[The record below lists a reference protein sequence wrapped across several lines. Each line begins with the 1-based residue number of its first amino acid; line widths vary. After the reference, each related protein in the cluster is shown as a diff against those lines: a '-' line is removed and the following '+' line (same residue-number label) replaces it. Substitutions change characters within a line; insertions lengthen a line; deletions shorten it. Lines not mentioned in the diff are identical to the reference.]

1 MSSIT
6 TKKGQKNDPA
16 KNDKKNE
23 QNDKKNEQENNKKN
37 EQENSP
43 AKKSQIYFSEG
54 SLVYPGDKLGDY
66 DELTTILSTGVYRI
80 DNSIFSSVLGAFSIT
95 STPIPS
101 SDPEDTTLPPSPDT
115 QQSIPIT
122 TFRVIAIKDKL
133 NVPKVNTVVICRVVE
148 IQPRQVL
155 VSIDFA
161 EGSTKP
167 FSSCRGV
174 IRAKDIRALDVDGV
188 VVYESYRPNDI
199 IKALIISLGDTRSY
213 YLSTA
218 KPHLGVIYAENVKG
232 IGMVLIPPK
241 EEFASTALVQYLKCP
256 ITGSVQA
263 RKAALPM

>member
-1 MSSIT
+1 MSSVT
-6 TKKGQKNDPA
+6 TKKGQNNHQNNDQNNHQNNHQNNEQTT
-16 KNDKKNE
+16 NDKNTT
-23 QNDKKNEQENNKKN
+23 
-37 EQENSP
+37 
-43 AKKSQIYFSEG
+43 KKSQIYFSEG

-80 DNSIFSSVLGAFSIT
+80 DDSIFSSVFGAFSIT

-101 SDPEDTTLPPSPDT
+101 TGPEDTTLPPSPDT
-115 QQSIPIT
+115 QPSTPIT
-122 TFRVIAIKDKL
+122 TFRVVAIKDKL